1 MLRLLVPVNAKS
13 PFQFWTLLLSAIPA
27 AVALIAPPV
36 MVSVLVPSAEA
47 LLIVGGLAETG
58 A

>member
-1 MLRLLVPVNAKS
+1 METEDPSAM
-13 PFQFWTLLLSAIPA
+13 LLSAIPA

-47 LLIVGGLAETG
+47 LLIVGGPAETG